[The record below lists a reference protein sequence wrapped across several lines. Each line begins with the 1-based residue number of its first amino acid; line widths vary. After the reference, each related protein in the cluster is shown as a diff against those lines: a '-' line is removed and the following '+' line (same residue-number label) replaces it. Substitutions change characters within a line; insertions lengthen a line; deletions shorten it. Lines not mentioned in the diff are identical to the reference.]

1 MFYEKKII
9 LLFLILVSCS
19 NSSRISTSQI
29 INKSIKAHGWDQE
42 DFSIVFDFR
51 DYQYELKRKNKFYSF
66 QRTTKKEGNVV
77 KDLMSSKKK
86 LKRFI
91 NNKSVELSD
100 SMTNVFSNSL
110 NSVMYFFQL
119 PRPLKD
125 QAVITKYLGLAKIF
139 NEKYWT
145 IKVTFK
151 ENGGGKDYQDEFR
164 YWININ
170 NGQID
175 YLAYNYLTE
184 GGGTRFRQAVN
195 KQLNQGFIFQDYINF
210 KPNVKFVSLDS
221 LPILFEAGNLIKV
234 SNIKNKNIRVSK

>member
-1 MFYEKKII
+1 MKKKII

-19 NSSRISTSQI
+19 NSSHISTSQI
-29 INKSIKAHGWDQE
+29 INKSIKAHGWDQD

-234 SNIKNKNIRVSK
+234 SNIKNKNIQVNK

>member
-1 MFYEKKII
+1 MKKKII

-19 NSSRISTSQI
+19 NSSHISTSQI
-29 INKSIKAHGWDQE
+29 INKSIKAHGWDQD

-119 PRPLKD
+119 PRPLND
-125 QAVITKYLGLAKIF
+125 QAVVPKYLGLTKIL
-139 NEKYWT
+139 NERYWT

>member
-1 MFYEKKII
+1 MKKKII

-19 NSSRISTSQI
+19 NSSHISTSQI
-29 INKSIKAHGWDQE
+29 INKSIKAHGWDQD

-221 LPILFEAGNLIKV
+221 LPILFEAGNLTKV

>member
-1 MFYEKKII
+1 MKKKII

-19 NSSRISTSQI
+19 NSSHISTSQI
-29 INKSIKAHGWDQE
+29 INKSIKAHGWDQD

-91 NNKSVELSD
+91 NDKSVELSD

-234 SNIKNKNIRVSK
+234 SSIKNKNIRVTK

>member
-1 MFYEKKII
+1 MKEKII

-19 NSSRISTSQI
+19 NSSHISTSQI
-29 INKSIKAHGWDQE
+29 INKSIKAHGWDQD

-91 NNKSVELSD
+91 NDKSVELSD

-151 ENGGGKDYQDEFR
+151 ENGGGKDYKDEFR

-234 SNIKNKNIRVSK
+234 SNIKNKNIRVTK

>member
-1 MFYEKKII
+1 MKKKII

-19 NSSRISTSQI
+19 NSSHISTSQI
-29 INKSIKAHGWDQE
+29 INKSIKAHGWDQD

-91 NNKSVELSD
+91 NDKSVELSD

-221 LPILFEAGNLIKV
+221 LPILFQAGNLIKV
-234 SNIKNKNIRVSK
+234 SIIKNKNIQVTK

>member
-1 MFYEKKII
+1 MKKKII

-19 NSSRISTSQI
+19 NSSHISTSQI
-29 INKSIKAHGWDQE
+29 INKSIKAHGWDQD

-66 QRTTKKEGNVV
+66 QRTTKKEGNAV

-151 ENGGGKDYQDEFR
+151 ENGGGKDYKDEFR

-170 NGQID
+170 NGEID

-195 KQLNQGFIFQDYINF
+195 KQSKKGFIFQDYINF
-210 KPNVKFVSLDS
+210 KPKVKFISLDS
-221 LPILFEAGNLIKV
+221 LPIFFESGNLIKV
-234 SNIKNKNIRVSK
+234 SNIKNKNIRVTK

>member
-1 MFYEKKII
+1 MKKKII

-19 NSSRISTSQI
+19 NSSHISTSQI
-29 INKSIKAHGWDQE
+29 INKSIKAHGWDQD

-91 NNKSVELSD
+91 NDKSVELSD

-119 PRPLKD
+119 PRPLND
-125 QAVITKYLGLAKIF
+125 QAVVPKYLGLTKIL
-139 NEKYWT
+139 NERYWT

>member
-1 MFYEKKII
+1 MKKKII

-19 NSSRISTSQI
+19 NSSHISTSQI
-29 INKSIKAHGWDQE
+29 INKSIKAHGWDQD

-91 NNKSVELSD
+91 NDKSVELSD

-210 KPNVKFVSLDS
+210 KPNAKFVSLDS

>member
-1 MFYEKKII
+1 MKKKII

-19 NSSRISTSQI
+19 NSSHISTSQI
-29 INKSIKAHGWDQE
+29 INKSIKAHGWDQD

-119 PRPLKD
+119 PRPLND
-125 QAVITKYLGLAKIF
+125 QAVVPKYLGLTKIL
-139 NEKYWT
+139 NERYWT

-195 KQLNQGFIFQDYINF
+195 KQSKKGFIFQDYINF
-210 KPNVKFVSLDS
+210 KPKVKFISLDS
-221 LPILFEAGNLIKV
+221 LPIFFEAGNLIKV
-234 SNIKNKNIRVSK
+234 SNIKNKNIRVTK

>member
-1 MFYEKKII
+1 MKKKII

-19 NSSRISTSQI
+19 NSSHISTSQI

-184 GGGTRFRQAVN
+184 GGGTRLRQAVN

-210 KPNVKFVSLDS
+210 KPNIKFVSLDS

>member
-1 MFYEKKII
+1 MKKKII

-19 NSSRISTSQI
+19 NSSHISTSQI
-29 INKSIKAHGWDQE
+29 IDKSIKAHGWDQD

-86 LKRFI
+86 LMRFI
-91 NNKSVELSD
+91 NDKSVELSD
-100 SMTNVFSNSL
+100 SVTNAFSNSL

-119 PRPLKD
+119 PRPLND
-125 QAVITKYLGLAKIF
+125 QAVVLKYLGLTKIF
-139 NEKYWT
+139 NKRYWT

-195 KQLNQGFIFQDYINF
+195 KQLNKGFIFQDYINF

-234 SNIKNKNIRVSK
+234 SNIINKNIRVTK

>member
-1 MFYEKKII
+1 MKKKII

-19 NSSRISTSQI
+19 NSSHISTSQI
-29 INKSIKAHGWDQE
+29 INKSIKAHGWYQDV
-42 DFSIVFDFR
+42 FSIVFDFR

-91 NNKSVELSD
+91 NDKSVELSD

-170 NGQID
+170 NGYID

-195 KQLNQGFIFQDYINF
+195 KQSNKGFIFQDYINF

-234 SNIKNKNIRVSK
+234 SIIKNKNIQVTK

>member
-1 MFYEKKII
+1 MKKKII

-19 NSSRISTSQI
+19 NSSHISTSQI
-29 INKSIKAHGWDQE
+29 INKSIKAHGWDQD

-91 NNKSVELSD
+91 NDKSVELSD

>member
-1 MFYEKKII
+1 MKKKII

-19 NSSRISTSQI
+19 NSSHISTSQI
-29 INKSIKAHGWDQE
+29 INKSIKAHGWDQD

-119 PRPLKD
+119 PRPLND
-125 QAVITKYLGLAKIF
+125 QAVVPKYLGLTKIL

>member
-1 MFYEKKII
+1 MKKKII

-19 NSSRISTSQI
+19 NSSHISTSQI

-91 NNKSVELSD
+91 NDKSVELSD

>member
-1 MFYEKKII
+1 MKKKII

-19 NSSRISTSQI
+19 NSSHISTSQI
-29 INKSIKAHGWDQE
+29 INKSIKAHGWDQD

-91 NNKSVELSD
+91 NDKSVELSD

-125 QAVITKYLGLAKIF
+125 EAVITKYLGLAKIF

-234 SNIKNKNIRVSK
+234 SNIKNKNIRVTK

>member
-1 MFYEKKII
+1 
-9 LLFLILVSCS
+9 
-19 NSSRISTSQI
+19 
-29 INKSIKAHGWDQE
+29 
-42 DFSIVFDFR
+42 
-51 DYQYELKRKNKFYSF
+51 
-66 QRTTKKEGNVV
+66 
-77 KDLMSSKKK
+77 MSSKKK

-91 NNKSVELSD
+91 NDKSVELSD

-125 QAVITKYLGLAKIF
+125 QAVVPKYLGMTKIL
-139 NEKYWT
+139 NERYWT

-210 KPNVKFVSLDS
+210 KPNIKFVSLDS
-221 LPILFEAGNLIKV
+221 LPILFETGNLIKV
-234 SNIKNKNIRVSK
+234 SNIKNKNIRVTK

>member
-1 MFYEKKII
+1 MKKKII

-19 NSSRISTSQI
+19 NSSHISTSQI
-29 INKSIKAHGWDQE
+29 INKSIKAHGWDQD

-91 NNKSVELSD
+91 NDKSVELSD

-221 LPILFEAGNLIKV
+221 LPILFETGNLIKV
-234 SNIKNKNIRVSK
+234 SNIKNKNIRVTK

>member
-1 MFYEKKII
+1 MKKKII

-19 NSSRISTSQI
+19 NSSHISTSQI
-29 INKSIKAHGWDQE
+29 INKSIKAHGWDQD

-77 KDLMSSKKK
+77 KDLMSSKK

-91 NNKSVELSD
+91 NDKSVELSD

-234 SNIKNKNIRVSK
+234 SNIKNKNIRVTK

>member
-1 MFYEKKII
+1 MKKKII

-210 KPNVKFVSLDS
+210 KPNIKFVSLDS

>member
-1 MFYEKKII
+1 MKKKII

-19 NSSRISTSQI
+19 NSSHISTSQI
-29 INKSIKAHGWDQE
+29 INKSIKAHGWDQD

-234 SNIKNKNIRVSK
+234 SNIKNKNIRVTK

>member
-1 MFYEKKII
+1 MKKKII

-19 NSSRISTSQI
+19 NSSHISTSQI
-29 INKSIKAHGWDQE
+29 INKSIKAHGWDQD

-91 NNKSVELSD
+91 NDKSVELSD
-100 SMTNVFSNSL
+100 SMTNIFSNSL

-119 PRPLKD
+119 PRPLSD
-125 QAVITKYLGLAKIF
+125 QAVVPKYMGLTKIL
-139 NEKYWT
+139 NERYWT

-195 KQLNQGFIFQDYINF
+195 KQLNQGFIFQDYINL

-234 SNIKNKNIRVSK
+234 SNIKNKNIRVTK

>member
-1 MFYEKKII
+1 MKKKII
-9 LLFLILVSCS
+9 LLILILVSCS
-19 NSSRISTSQI
+19 NSSHISTSQI
-29 INKSIKAHGWDQE
+29 INKSIKAHGWDQD

-91 NNKSVELSD
+91 NDKSVELSD
-100 SMTNVFSNSL
+100 SMTNIFSNSL

-234 SNIKNKNIRVSK
+234 SIIKNKNIRVTK

>member
-1 MFYEKKII
+1 MKKKII

-19 NSSRISTSQI
+19 NSSHISTSQI
-29 INKSIKAHGWDQE
+29 INKSIKAHGWDQD

-51 DYQYELKRKNKFYSF
+51 DYQYELIRKNKFYSF

-91 NNKSVELSD
+91 NDKSVELSD

-234 SNIKNKNIRVSK
+234 SNIKNKNIRVTK

>member
-1 MFYEKKII
+1 MKKKII

>member
-1 MFYEKKII
+1 MKKKII

-19 NSSRISTSQI
+19 NSSHISTSQI
-29 INKSIKAHGWDQE
+29 INKSIKAHGWDQD

-66 QRTTKKEGNVV
+66 QRTTKKEGNVI

-91 NNKSVELSD
+91 NDKSVELSD

>member
-1 MFYEKKII
+1 M
-9 LLFLILVSCS
+9 LLILVSCS
-19 NSSRISTSQI
+19 NSSHISTSQI
-29 INKSIKAHGWDQE
+29 INKSIKAHGWDQD

-86 LKRFI
+86 LMRFI
-91 NNKSVELSD
+91 NDKSVELSD
-100 SMTNVFSNSL
+100 SVTNAFSNSL

-119 PRPLKD
+119 PRPLND
-125 QAVITKYLGLAKIF
+125 QAVVHKYLGLTKIF
-139 NEKYWT
+139 NKRYWT

-170 NGQID
+170 NRQID

-195 KQLNQGFIFQDYINF
+195 KQLNKGFIFQDYINF

-234 SNIKNKNIRVSK
+234 SSIKNKNIQVTK

>member
-1 MFYEKKII
+1 MKKKII
-9 LLFLILVSCS
+9 LLFFILVSCS
-19 NSSRISTSQI
+19 NSSHISTSQI
-29 INKSIKAHGWDQE
+29 INKSIKAHGWDQD

-91 NNKSVELSD
+91 NDKSVELSD

-184 GGGTRFRQAVN
+184 GGGTRFRQSVN

-234 SNIKNKNIRVSK
+234 SNIKNKNIRVTK

>member
-1 MFYEKKII
+1 MKKKII

-19 NSSRISTSQI
+19 NSSHISTSQI
-29 INKSIKAHGWDQE
+29 INKSIKAHGWDQD

-66 QRTTKKEGNVV
+66 QRTTKKEGNVF

-221 LPILFEAGNLIKV
+221 LPILFETGNLIKV
-234 SNIKNKNIRVSK
+234 SNIKNKNIRVTK

>member
-1 MFYEKKII
+1 MKKKII

-29 INKSIKAHGWDQE
+29 INKSIKAHGWDQD

>member
-1 MFYEKKII
+1 MKKKII

-19 NSSRISTSQI
+19 NSSHISTSQI
-29 INKSIKAHGWDQE
+29 INKSIKAHGWDQD

-86 LKRFI
+86 LIRFI
-91 NNKSVELSD
+91 NDKSVELSD

-195 KQLNQGFIFQDYINF
+195 KQLNKGFIFQDYINF